1 MERKIMLTVIYE
13 DKYLLVIYKP
23 AGLAVQNASF
33 GKKDLES
40 MVKTYLYE
48 KTGQANP
55 YLGIIHRLDQPVQG
69 LVVFARDKK
78 SAASLSAQVTDGR
91 MKKYYQAVVCAKP
104 SKKEETLVHYLKK
117 DGRKNISS
125 VVSEKEK
132 DAKKAML
139 HYKVAEEQQA
149 ITFIPEGKDNLCLLE
164 IELFT
169 GRHHQIRVQL
179 SAEGFPIY
187 GDQKYNAKAQKGEQL
202 ALCASRLVLQHP
214 VTGKQMEFTCEP
226 KFRFEQV

>member
-1 MERKIMLTVIYE
+1 MLTVIYE
-13 DKYLLVIYKP
+13 DQSLMVIHKP
-23 AGLAVQNASF
+23 AGIAVQNASF

-69 LVVFARDKK
+69 LVVFAKNKK

-91 MKKYYQAVVCAKP
+91 MKKYYQAVVCGKP

-117 DGRKNISS
+117 DGRKNLSA

-132 DAKKAML
+132 DAKKAVL
-139 HYKVAEEQQA
+139 HYKVAEEQEA
-149 ITFIPEGKDNLCLLE
+149 ASLIPEGKENLSLLE

-169 GRHHQIRVQL
+169 GRYHQIRAQL
-179 SAEGFPIY
+179 SASGFPIY
-187 GDQKYNAKAQKGEQL
+187 GDQKYHAGAKKGEQL

-226 KFRFEQV
+226 EFHFE